1 MSATPASLLRS
12 FALCASLF
20 GAATLASAQAPAT
33 QALALPSDNYKEWAS
48 ISHHLEANP
57 LDPQL
62 NHDAEIA
69 VHQIS
74 SSPDFHTP
82 LCSSFFSFFNKL
94 TADGYP
100 YQAQIYRLYTL
111 GSATYRIET
120 GKTDAYGTNLYA
132 FDSILKAYSVMVH
145 QEPNARQR
153 VLEDLYITTLKGKL
167 PEYLKKDS
175 TCK

>member
-1 MSATPASLLRS
+1 MSANPASLLCS
-12 FALCASLF
+12 FALCASSF
-20 GAATLASAQAPAT
+20 GAATVAPA
-33 QALALPSDNYKEWAS
+33 QSLPLPSDNYKEWAT

-57 LDPQL
+57 LDPEI

-82 LCSSFFSFFNKL
+82 LCSSFFAFFNKL

-132 FDSILKAYSVMVH
+132 FDSVLKAYSVMVH

-153 VLEDLYITTLKGKL
+153 VLEDLYVTTLKGKL